1 MLNGVMIRVAEKTN
15 LRRHYCHRVSYI
27 KEGID
32 DMVERAEIFFII
44 VLTFGDLA
52 QPYLTFAGW
61 RLGAL
66 MVTMKASACGTSQR
80 LD

>member
-1 MLNGVMIRVAEKTN
+1 
-15 LRRHYCHRVSYI
+15 
-27 KEGID
+27 
-32 DMVERAEIFFII
+32 MVERVRNILHHCADIRR
-44 VLTFGDLA
+44 LA
-52 QPYLTFAGW
+52 QLHLTFAGW

>member
-1 MLNGVMIRVAEKTN
+1 MTWWSGSEV
-15 LRRHYCHRVSYI
+15 
-27 KEGID
+27 
-32 DMVERAEIFFII
+32 FFII

-52 QPYLTFAGW
+52 QLHLTFAGW

-66 MVTMKASACGTSQR
+66 MVIMKASACGTSQR